1 MAPVSLGDWPGAI
14 RNAASVGL
22 SVAYSQ
28 IEPAPRFQNHA
39 IKPASNSF
47 VIWASGS
54 RKVRSDFLIP
64 FRFSQYAL
72 SIVALRIGCGPA
84 GPPYERQV
92 HYGTDMHEMRK
103 PRRGRS
109 AFLFGV
115 RSGNARFRRSGRVAG
130 ISSGCAD
137 WPRGSV
143 CVANIWGTGGQV
155 VCMLVWRGG
164 RRLRLHV
171 RRRWICVSC
180 RPDSRRLI
188 PGGGR
193 CRHGAVP
200 NLARP
205 HVWHAAANA
214 RDR

>member
-22 SVAYSQ
+22 SVAYPQ
-28 IEPAPRFQNHA
+28 AMLAPRFQNHT

-47 VIWASGS
+47 VIWVLGS

-64 FRFSQYAL
+64 FRFSQHAL

-84 GPPYERQV
+84 GSPYERQV
-92 HYGTDMHEMRK
+92 RHGTDMRKMRK
-103 PRRGRS
+103 PRRGRN
-109 AFLFGV
+109 ALLPGM
-115 RSGNARFRRSGRVAG
+115 RGDDARFRRSGRVAG

-137 WPRGSV
+137 WPGDTVCITGVRG
-143 CVANIWGTGGQV
+143 TDGQV

-200 NLARP
+200 NLARS
-205 HVWHAAANA
+205 HLWHAAANA